1 MLNIA
6 RLLRPSTTVPLIA
19 ISILSSILF
28 AITYI
33 SLSGLHSSLAQAA
46 LGGSRDTV
54 VIYSITASTPFTSI
68 VPTSIAEKLLLVN
81 GVEAI
86 EKEIIV
92 PATIGGKPVIIR
104 GVEPE
109 VFPAL
114 ASFRIYRGVWIERE
128 DVGSAV
134 VGSRIASHLGIQVGN
149 TLLVK
154 PSLSSTIYPLR
165 VVGIIE
171 SGSYLDD
178 EVITS
183 IETARAMRGLGEGY
197 VSLIRVKYDPKMID
211 PSDLFRILGI
221 EARRGVAP
229 LSDLLRSGAVIRV
242 GITPG
247 VVDIASPGDLIDRYL
262 GQYGLTYSNIVAL
275 AVAIFMLTSYTIAI
289 SSNTMVRQ
297 NEESLS
303 ILRAL
308 GIPDWRL
315 KAYVAMIVAP
325 IAGISSAAGIYIG
338 AFIIGM
344 ATDIQDLRL
353 LTYTVQTRIDLWAMV
368 IASSISST
376 AAALGVILARVG
388 MPR

>member
-6 RLLRPSTTVPLIA
+6 RLLRPSTTAPLIA

-28 AITYI
+28 ALTYI

-46 LGGSRDTV
+46 FGGSRDTV

-68 VPTSIAEKLLLVN
+68 VSTSIAEKLLLVN

-92 PATIGGKPVIIR
+92 PATIGGYPLVIR

-109 VFPAL
+109 IFPAF
-114 ASFRIYRGVWIERE
+114 ASFRIYRGTWIERG
-128 DVGSAV
+128 DAGSAV
-134 VGSRIASHLGIQVGN
+134 VGSRIASRLGIQVGD

-154 PSLSSTIYPLR
+154 PSLSSTIYPIR

-171 SGSYLDD
+171 SGSSLDD

-183 IETARAMRGLGEGY
+183 IEAARAMRGLGEGY
-197 VSLIRVKYDPKMID
+197 ASLIRVKYDPERID
-211 PSDLFRILGI
+211 PGDLFRILGI
-221 EARRGVAP
+221 EAGRRASP

-242 GITPG
+242 GTAPG

-262 GQYGLTYSNIVAL
+262 GQYGFTYSSIVAL
-275 AVAIFMLTSYTIAI
+275 AVAILILASYTIAM

-297 NEESLS
+297 NEEPLS

-308 GIPDWRL
+308 GTPDWRL
-315 KAYVAMIVAP
+315 KAYVVMIVAP
-325 IAGISSAAGIYIG
+325 IAGLSSAAGLYIG

-344 ATDIQDLRL
+344 ATDLQDLRL
-353 LTYTVQTRIDLWAMV
+353 LGYTVQARIDLWAMV
-368 IASSISST
+368 IAPSISSI
-376 AAALGVILARVG
+376 AASLGVILARVG
-388 MPR
+388 MPE